1 MIPKEE
7 RIEIYRNMLNI
18 LNEDEDVKER
28 GVLGVGLCYLL
39 RDALKFR
46 GLTNIINIIN
56 ITNYP
61 ELMRHK
67 PDVYW
72 SDSDYWF
79 NPGTQ
84 QGTNKRRKILEEA
97 IDNPIED

>member
-39 RDALKFR
+39 LLAVKYVGLRD
-46 GLTNIINIIN
+46 
-56 ITNYP
+56 ITAYP

-67 PDVYW
+67 PKSMFDGT
-72 SDSDYWF
+72 DYWF
-79 NPGTQ
+79 DPRTQ
-84 QGTNKRRKILEEA
+84 QGTNKRRTIIEEA